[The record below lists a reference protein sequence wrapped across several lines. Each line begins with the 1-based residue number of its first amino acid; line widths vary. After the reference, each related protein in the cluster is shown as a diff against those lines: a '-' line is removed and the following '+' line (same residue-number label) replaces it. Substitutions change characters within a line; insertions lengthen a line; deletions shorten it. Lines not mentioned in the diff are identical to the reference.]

1 MSEAASATS
10 GLGSDVTYAGLLPRL
25 MAAVIDNV
33 TLFFLPFVFLGGLLV
48 QLAAMNVVVF
58 GISVFVYLSLWFN
71 YFAVC
76 EWRWGQTV
84 GKNAAA
90 IEVRSLDG
98 AEKLTF
104 GQASIRNL
112 LRLVDFFV
120 IGEVMIAATERKQRL
135 GDRAAKTVVVRR

>member
-1 MSEAASATS
+1 MSEAASGTS
-10 GLGSDVTYAGLLPRL
+10 ELGSDVIYAGLPPRL
-25 MAAVIDNV
+25 LAATIDNV
-33 TLFFLPFVFLGGLLV
+33 TLFFLPFIFLGGLLV
-48 QLAAMNVVVF
+48 QLAAQDVVVF
-58 GISVFVYLSLWFN
+58 GISTFVYLSLWFN
-71 YFAVC
+71 YFAFC

-112 LRLVDFFV
+112 LRLVDFFL
-120 IGEVMIAATERKQRL
+120 IGEVMIAATERKQGL
-135 GDRAAKTVVVRR
+135 GDKAAKTVVVRR